1 MFVPSQGFRHAAIL
15 LLTKGARS
23 IPMGAPP
30 ETTCGR
36 LEGLARDLVA
46 LAEDMRAPADAAE
59 WLIAEFNAV
68 VDRLP
73 LSFDRDGTK
82 SAGAAILGHIGSR
95 APDRVA
101 RDLFLIYVPEDR
113 LPVAGPLA
121 VELSKRRIS
130 VALAE
135 YEVATDREFA
145 AAVEHGLANHL
156 AGVVLWTKAFD
167 SRQWPVPQENDR
179 IQVVRNLDLPSATA
193 ALAEWWKRL
202 KAFKV

>member
-1 MFVPSQGFRHAAIL
+1 
-15 LLTKGARS
+15 
-23 IPMGAPP
+23 MGAPP
-30 ETTCGR
+30 QTISGR
-36 LEGLARDLVA
+36 LEGLACELVA

-59 WLIAEFNAV
+59 WLIAEFSAL

-135 YEVATDREFA
+135 YEVATNREFA
-145 AAVEHGLANHL
+145 AAVEHGLGNHL

-167 SRQWPVPQENDR
+167 SRQWPLPQENDR

-193 ALAEWWKRL
+193 ALAAWWKRL